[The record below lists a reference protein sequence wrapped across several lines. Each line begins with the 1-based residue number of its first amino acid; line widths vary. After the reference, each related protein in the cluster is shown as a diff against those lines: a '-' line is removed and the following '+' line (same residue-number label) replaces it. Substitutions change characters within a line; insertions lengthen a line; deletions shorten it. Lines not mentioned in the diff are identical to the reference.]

1 MKLKILSLGA
11 GVQST
16 VLALM
21 VKRGELPPIH
31 AAIFADPQE
40 ESGAT
45 YRHLDWL
52 ENECKGSFAI
62 FRRTAGKLGDNLLNG
77 KNSTGVRVAAIPA
90 FQADVLG
97 KLEGIGQRQCT
108 KDYKTDVVHRC
119 IRRDILGLQP
129 RQRVPK
135 SSEIEQWIGLSYDEP
150 SRVIRVRE
158 TFANKVKWATPR
170 FPLFEMQ
177 MDRRACIEWLKNYG
191 VPHETPRSACVF
203 CPYKQNSEWRRLK
216 EEDPDGWAR
225 ALEIDAGL
233 RRPGAVVNR
242 KMNRILY
249 LHRSCVP
256 LAEVDLRER
265 DIRIGQTTM
274 SFDTECLGM
283 CGN

>member
-1 MKLKILSLGA
+1 MKITILSLGA

-21 VKRGELPPIH
+21 VKRGDLPPIT

-62 FRRTAGKLGDNLLNG
+62 FRRTAGKLGDHLLNG
-77 KNSTGVRVAAIPA
+77 RNSTGGRFASIPA
-90 FQADVLG
+90 FQAVVPG

-108 KDYKTDVVHRC
+108 KEYKTEVVERC
-119 IRRDILGLQP
+119 IRRDILGLRP
-129 RQRVPK
+129 HQRIPTAI
-135 SSEIEQWIGLSYDEP
+135 EIEQWIGLSYDES

-158 TFANKVKWATPR
+158 TFSTKVKWATPR

-177 MDRRACIEWLKNYG
+177 MDRRTCIEWLQRYG
-191 VPHETPRSACVF
+191 VPHTTPRSACVF

-216 EEDPDGWAR
+216 EEDPEGWAR
-225 ALEIDAGL
+225 ALDIDAAL
-233 RRPGAVVNR
+233 RIPGCVVNR
-242 KMNRILY
+242 KMNRTLY

-256 LAEVDLRER
+256 LAEADLRER
-265 DIRIGQTTM
+265 DVRVGQTTM

>member
-1 MKLKILSLGA
+1 MKLTILSLGA

-21 VKRGELPPIH
+21 VKRGDLPPIN

-52 ENECKGSFAI
+52 EKECKGVFPI
-62 FRRTAGKLGDNLLNG
+62 LRRTVGKLGDHLLKG
-77 KNSTGVRVAAIPA
+77 RNSTGGRFAAIPA
-90 FQADVLG
+90 FQAEVEGTL
-97 KLEGIGQRQCT
+97 LGIGQRQCT
-108 KDYKTDVVHRC
+108 KEYKTEVVERC
-119 IRRDILGLQP
+119 IRREVLGLRP
-129 RQRVPK
+129 RQRMPK
-135 SSEIEQWIGLSYDEP
+135 DIQIEQWIGLSYDEP

-158 TFANKVKWATPR
+158 TFATKVKWATPR

-177 MDRRACIEWLKNYG
+177 MERRHCIEWLQRYG

-203 CPYKQNSEWRRLK
+203 CPYKTNAEWRRLK

-225 ALEIDAGL
+225 AIEIDTGL
-233 RRPGAVVNR
+233 RREGAVVNR
-242 KMNRILY
+242 KMNRTLY

-256 LAEVDLRER
+256 LDQADLREK
-265 DIRIGQTTM
+265 DQRIGQSVM